1 MRYINGKP
9 TEDFGDTNVKGFL
22 QVQPGTSGG
31 LKTLAAEASAAITAN
46 HTITIQTNVP
56 SGSRILGC
64 QLRVD
69 AALAAGET
77 WNAQY
82 VTGAAQSIATAQAV
96 AKNTKVN
103 KFFDVN
109 AATDIA
115 SAEVD
120 VTIQR
125 SSNPGVD
132 LFTAQGTI
140 RALVYYQAFTAMMN
154 VP

>member
-1 MRYINGKP
+1 MRTVNGQV
-9 TEDFGDTNVKGFL
+9 TEPWGNTIAK
-22 QVQPGTSGG
+22 GTSGG
-31 LKTLAAEASAAITAN
+31 LVTSVAEATANITAN

-56 SGSRILGC
+56 SGAKILGC

-82 VTGAAQSIATAQAV
+82 VTGATQAIVAAAAV
-96 AKNTKVN
+96 AKNTKAST
-103 KFFDVN
+103 FFDVN

-120 VTIQR
+120 VTIQKN
-125 SSNPGVD
+125 SNPGVD
-132 LFTAQGTI
+132 AFTAQGTI
-140 RALVYYQAFTAMMN
+140 RAIVYYQTLATMAS
-154 VP
+154 V

>member
-1 MRYINGKP
+1 MKTVNGKI
-9 TEDFGDTNVKGFL
+9 TENFGDTTIL
-22 QVQPGTSGG
+22 GTLRIAGGTTGG
-31 LKTLAAEASAAITAN
+31 LSTKSAEASANITAN

-69 AALAAGET
+69 SALAAGET

-82 VTGAAQSIATAQAV
+82 VTGATQSIATNQAV

-103 KFFDVN
+103 KFFDSN

-120 VTIQR
+120 ITIQKN
-125 SSNPGVD
+125 SNPGVD
-132 LFTAQGTI
+132 AFTAQGII
-140 RALVYYQAFTAMMN
+140 RAIVYYQAFNAMAN
-154 VP
+154 A